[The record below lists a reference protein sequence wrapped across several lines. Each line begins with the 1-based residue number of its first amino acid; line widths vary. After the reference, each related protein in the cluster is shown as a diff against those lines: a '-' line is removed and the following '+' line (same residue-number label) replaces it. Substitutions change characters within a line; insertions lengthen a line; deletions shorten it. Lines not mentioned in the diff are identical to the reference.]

1 MEHSRIDEG
10 VKRGPRKKSGPKP
23 SSPRHNN
30 GQFIPKLSNDPEDIR
45 KALESYISG
54 STLKEIGD
62 QFGVTRQAVY
72 GWLLGELGGQEHS
85 ALVTRA
91 LTARIAKGDETLD
104 LADNPLDLQRG
115 REQAR
120 NARLD
125 LERRRSSLYGAKQ
138 EVSFS
143 VSAPSSPTLLSDAMS
158 LLSLI
163 KEQRNAVETRQE
175 KLVEGQVVSQEG
187 SEGGGVGSLSSDQP
201 PGEKE

>member
-10 VKRGPRKKSGPKP
+10 VKRGPRKKTGPKP

-30 GQFIPKLSNDPEDIR
+30 GQFIPKLSNDPKDIQA
-45 KALESYISG
+45 ALESYIQG
-54 STLKEIGD
+54 ATLKQIGD

-72 GWLLGELGGQEHS
+72 GWLLGELGGEQHS

-104 LADNPLDLQRG
+104 SADNPLDLQRG

-125 LERRRSSLYGAKQ
+125 LERRRASLYGQKQ
-138 EVSFS
+138 EITHHQ
-143 VSAPSSPTLLSDAMS
+143 AAPTLNINIVNS
-158 LLSLI
+158 LPSPVEKEVNPLPI
-163 KEQRNAVETRQE
+163 KE
-175 KLVEGQVVSQEG
+175 
-187 SEGGGVGSLSSDQP
+187 
-201 PGEKE
+201 